1 MTADGGREVREELEE
16 KLERAAE
23 IINSSGRVVA
33 FTGAGVSQESG
44 IPTFRD
50 PGGLW
55 DRFDPY
61 ELGGGDVFSAL
72 AKGSGFTGRA
82 ADFLEEMIVV
92 LERAEPNPGHR
103 ALVDLERMGI
113 LRSVITQN
121 IDDLHRRAGNSRVI
135 EVHGNAFRMLCLSCG
150 RRFFMEKDELFGLG
164 REVVRLL
171 RDNDLAG
178 VLARIS
184 LCGCGGPCR
193 LDVVGFGEPVQQMGE
208 AIHEARTCDCLLVL
222 GTSGEV
228 FPANTI
234 PSRARESGAR
244 VIEINASHCCFS
256 GLVDVGIV
264 GRTGEIL
271 PRIVEKVARWRGY
284 RG

>member
-1 MTADGGREVREELEE
+1 MREELEE
-16 KLERAAE
+16 KLEEAAE
-23 IINSSGRVVA
+23 LINSSGRLVA

-72 AKGSGFTGRA
+72 ARGSGFTHRA
-82 ADFLEEMIVV
+82 ADFLEEMIEV

-103 ALVDLERMGI
+103 ALADLERMGI

-121 IDDLHRRAGNSRVI
+121 IDDLHRRAGNTRVI

-150 RRFFMEKDELFGLG
+150 NRFPMEKGELFRLG
-164 REVVRLL
+164 RDVVRLL
-171 RDNDLAG
+171 REGDLEG

-208 AIHEARTCDCLLVL
+208 ALHEARTCDCLLIL

-234 PSRARESGAR
+234 PARARESGAR
-244 VIEINASHCCFS
+244 VIEVNATHCSFP
-256 GLVDVGIV
+256 GLADVEIV
-264 GRTGEIL
+264 GRTGEVM
-271 PRIVEKVARWRGY
+271 PRIVERVARWRGY
-284 RG
+284 RDPVAG